1 MVNWDRIG
9 YLSWP
14 LTHASHRVPEGL
26 CQLIVLLQPT
36 HVGRAKA
43 ALHGEKYVG
52 AYLLKHAG
60 PEIRDL
66 AVTSRTK
73 HIEYRDVPQNL

>member
-14 LTHASHRVPEGL
+14 LTHV

-36 HVGRAKA
+36 HVGRARA
-43 ALHGEKYVG
+43 ALHGERYVG

-66 AVTSRTK
+66 TVTSRTE

>member
-14 LTHASHRVPEGL
+14 LTHASHRAPEGF

-36 HVGRAKA
+36 HVGRARA
-43 ALHGEKYVG
+43 ALHGERYVG

-60 PEIRDL
+60 PEIREL
-66 AVTSRTK
+66 TVTSRTE
-73 HIEYRDVPQNL
+73 HIKYRDVQRNH